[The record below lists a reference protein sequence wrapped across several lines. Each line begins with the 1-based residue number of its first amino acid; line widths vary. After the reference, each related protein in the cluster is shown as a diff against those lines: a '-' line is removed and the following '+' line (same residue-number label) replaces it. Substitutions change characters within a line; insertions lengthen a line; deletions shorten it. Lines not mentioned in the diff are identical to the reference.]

1 MTSGKGDV
9 WENGR
14 VSHPVRAVVSDAA
27 IRRNVAALRA
37 RTAAAVMAVV
47 KADAYGHGARHAAR
61 AAVEGGA
68 TWLGI
73 AQVEEAV
80 ALAPDLPA
88 ARVLAWLHTPRTDL
102 RAALR
107 LGIDLGVGD
116 RGAVEHVADT
126 AAALGRT
133 ARVHLK
139 VDTGMA
145 RGGVLPD
152 QWPDLVRAALGRRE
166 LEVVGIWSHLARA
179 DEREDPT
186 TARQTELFADAVAR
200 AEMLG
205 AAPEVRHLA
214 ASAGLLWHP
223 ETHFDLVRPGI
234 SVYGM
239 APDGSDPAALGL
251 EPAMRLEAELTLVKR
266 VPAGTPVSYGHTAT
280 VGETTLGVVP
290 LGYADGVPRQAS
302 NRGATVGVGG
312 RTAPVVGRICMDQ
325 FVVDLGP
332 DAPEA
337 AGDRVTVWGPGG
349 PAVEDWARAAGTIN
363 YTITTQVG
371 PRVPRV
377 HVEDP
382 WT

>member
-1 MTSGKGDV
+1 MSP
-9 WENGR
+9 
-14 VSHPVRAVVSDAA
+14 PVRAVVSDAA

-139 VDTGMA
+139 VDTGMRRIGCPPEA
-145 RGGVLPD
+145 APD
-152 QWPDLVRAALGRRE
+152 
-166 LEVVGIWSHLARA
+166 LARA
-179 DEREDPT
+179 LFTIPPEREPGT
-186 TARQTELFADAVAR
+186 LFTYNQLATHAVAR
-200 AEMLG
+200 IVE
-205 AAPEVRHLA
+205 R
-214 ASAGLLWHP
+214 
-223 ETHFDLVRPGI
+223 
-234 SVYGM
+234 
-239 APDGSDPAALGL
+239 
-251 EPAMRLEAELTLVKR
+251 RL
-266 VPAGTPVSYGHTAT
+266 
-280 VGETTLGVVP
+280 P
-290 LGYADGVPRQAS
+290 LR
-302 NRGATVGVGG
+302 
-312 RTAPVVGRICMDQ
+312 
-325 FVVDLGP
+325 
-332 DAPEA
+332 EA
-337 AGDRVTVWGPGG
+337 A
-349 PAVEDWARAAGTIN
+349 
-363 YTITTQVG
+363 
-371 PRVPRV
+371 
-377 HVEDP
+377 
-382 WT
+382 